1 MPQEET
7 VNNNDNSPAPAQTPK
22 KKRPKDLKIYKS
34 WCKRCGICAALCPT
48 GALELGPDG
57 HPVWKH
63 PEKCI
68 GCRMCEYRCPDFA
81 LEVISEE
88 KNGEN
93 PNGRE
98 E

>member
-1 MPQEET
+1 MPHEET
-7 VNNNDNSPAPAQTPK
+7 VNNNDNSPAPAPK
-22 KKRPKDLKIYKS
+22 KQKSRPKDLKIYKS

-48 GALELGPDG
+48 GALEIGSDG

-81 LEVISEE
+81 LEVISDE
-88 KNGEN
+88 KNGAPEN
-93 PNGRE
+93 GWE